1 MNIKKIGLT
10 ALAGALV
17 SVSANAA
24 ELTATGGASI
34 NFTGNEAVNTGNGW
48 TMSDQVTFTGSAE
61 MDNGWTVSTSM
72 RIDASD
78 NAAGGVSFDARS
90 MTINMGDSGTLT
102 FAGSDGSGVAHPMD
116 DTSPTAK
123 EESWDVVPGV
133 TTHRVGPEGPNMFT
147 YSNSSLMDGVT
158 LSAGYLPSGGTA
170 DVESSIDYGAEFTTD
185 GGITVGIAMGE
196 NNADADASIDTTI
209 VYGNMVVADSFTI
222 GFTTSEADS
231 ETADADT
238 ELTAYGVSYAVSDD
252 LSVSLNMSEL
262 QHENSA
268 KSDQE
273 AMGISFS
280 YTMGSM
286 TLSGT
291 HNSIDNVGGTAATD
305 RSGYELG
312 LAFAF

>member
-24 ELTATGGASI
+24 ELTATGSAAI

-48 TMSDQVTFTGSAE
+48 TMSDQVTFAASAE

-90 MTINMGDSGTLT
+90 MTIDMGDSGTLT

-133 TTHRVGPEGPNMFT
+133 TAHRVGPEGPNMFT
-147 YSNSSLMDGVT
+147 YSNSSLMDGVS

-170 DVESSIDYGAEFTTD
+170 DIESSTDFAISYTGVEGLTIGAATS
-185 GGITVGIAMGE
+185 E
-196 NNADADASIDTTI
+196 NNSAAASIDGTALNVT
-209 VYGNMVVADSFTI
+209 YAMDAFTI
-222 GFTTSEADS
+222 GMSTSEADS
-231 ETADADT
+231 ETANSDT
-238 ELTAYGVSYAVSDD
+238 ELTSYGVSYAVSDD
-252 LSVSLNMSEL
+252 LSISLNMSEM
-262 QHENSA
+262 QHELST

-286 TLSGT
+286 TLSGV

>member
-24 ELTATGGASI
+24 ELTATGSAAI

-48 TMSDQVTFTGSAE
+48 TMSDQVTFSASAE

-72 RIDASD
+72 RIDESD
-78 NAAGGVSFDARS
+78 NTGGTSFDARS
-90 MTINMGDSGTLT
+90 MTIDMGDTGTLT

-170 DVESSIDYGAEFTTD
+170 DVESSTDFAISYTGIEGLTIGAATSENNSAATSIDGTALNVTYAMDAF
-185 GGITVGIAMGE
+185 TVGM
-196 NNADADASIDTTI
+196 S
-209 VYGNMVVADSFTI
+209 
-222 GFTTSEADS
+222 TSEADS
-231 ETADADT
+231 EGSNADT

-252 LSVSLNMSEL
+252 LSVSLNMSEI
-262 QHENSA
+262 QHEDSS

>member
-24 ELTATGGASI
+24 ELTASGSASI

-48 TMSDQVTFTGSAE
+48 TMNDQVTFTASAE
-61 MDNGWTVSTSM
+61 MDNGFVVSTSM
-72 RIDASD
+72 RIDESD
-78 NAAGGVSFDARS
+78 NTGGVSFDARS
-90 MTINMGDSGTLT
+90 MTIDMGDTGTLT

-147 YSNSSLMDGVT
+147 YSNSTLMDGVT
-158 LSAGYLPSGGTA
+158 ISAGYLPSGGTA
-170 DVESSIDYGAEFTTD
+170 DVESSTDYAISYTGIEGLTIGAATS
-185 GGITVGIAMGE
+185 E
-196 NNADADASIDTTI
+196 NNSAAASIDGTALNVTYA
-209 VYGNMVVADSFTI
+209 VDAFTV
-222 GFTTSEADS
+222 GYSTSEADS
-231 ETADADT
+231 ETANSDT
-238 ELTAYGVSYAVSDD
+238 ELTAYGISYAMSDD
-252 LSVSLNMSEL
+252 LSVSLNVSEL
-262 QHENSA
+262 EHELSS

-273 AMGISFS
+273 ALGVSFS

-286 TLSGT
+286 TFSGT

>member
-48 TMSDQVTFTGSAE
+48 TMNDQVTFAASAE

-170 DVESSIDYGAEFTTD
+170 DIESSTDFAISYTGVEGLTIGAATS
-185 GGITVGIAMGE
+185 E
-196 NNADADASIDTTI
+196 NNSAAASIDGTALNVT
-209 VYGNMVVADSFTI
+209 YAMDAFTI
-222 GFTTSEADS
+222 GMSTSEADS

>member
-24 ELTATGGASI
+24 ELTASGSASI

-48 TMSDQVTFTGSAE
+48 TMNDQVTFTASAE
-61 MDNGWTVSTSM
+61 MDNGFVVSTSM
-72 RIDASD
+72 RIDESD
-78 NAAGGVSFDARS
+78 NTGGVSFDARS
-90 MTINMGDSGTLT
+90 MTIDMGDSGTLT

-133 TTHRVGPEGPNMFT
+133 TAHRVGPEGPNMFT
-147 YSNSSLMDGVT
+147 YSNSSLMDGITV
-158 LSAGYLPSGGTA
+158 SAGYLPSGGTA
-170 DVESSIDYGAEFTTD
+170 DIESSADYAISYTGIDGLTIGA
-185 GGITVGIAMGE
+185 AQSE
-196 NNADADASIDTTI
+196 NNSAAASIDGTAFNIT
-209 VYGNMVVADSFTI
+209 YAMDAFTI
-222 GFTTSEADS
+222 GYSTSEADS
-231 ETADADT
+231 ETANSDT
-238 ELTAYGVSYAVSDD
+238 ELTAMGISYAVSDD
-252 LSVSLNMSEL
+252 LSVSLNTSEV
-262 QHENSA
+262 QHELSS

-286 TLSGT
+286 TFSGT

>member
-24 ELTATGGASI
+24 DLAVTGAASLT
-34 NFTGNEAVNTGNGW
+34 FTGVEQEDTGNGW
-48 TMSDQVTFTGSAE
+48 SMNDQVTFTGSAE
-61 MDNGWTVSTSM
+61 MDNGFVVSTSM
-72 RIDASD
+72 RIDESD
-78 NAAGGVSFDARS
+78 NTGGVSFDARS
-90 MTINMGDSGTLT
+90 MTIDMGDSGTLT

-116 DTSPTAK
+116 DTTPTAK

-147 YSNSSLMDGVT
+147 YSISSLMDGVT
-158 LSAGYLPSGGTA
+158 LSAGYLPSGGAA
-170 DVESSIDYGAEFTTD
+170 DVESSTDYAISYTGIEGLTLS
-185 GGITVGIAMGE
+185 GGSSE
-196 NNADADASIDTTI
+196 NNSAANSIDGTALNVT
-209 VYGNMVVADSFTI
+209 YAMDAFTI
-222 GFTTSEADS
+222 GYSTSEADH
-231 ETADADT
+231 ETANSDT
-238 ELTAYGVSYAVSDD
+238 ELTAYGISYAMSDD
-252 LSVSLNMSEL
+252 LSVSLNVSEL
-262 QHENSA
+262 EHELSS

-273 AMGISFS
+273 ALGFSFS

-286 TLSGT
+286 TFSGA

>member
-24 ELTATGGASI
+24 DLTVTGGASI

-72 RIDASD
+72 RLDNSD
-78 NAAGGVSFDARS
+78 GGVFDARS
-90 MTINMGDSGTLT
+90 MTIDMGDSGVLT
-102 FAGSDGSGVAHPMD
+102 FAGSDGSGVVHPMD

-133 TTHRVGPEGPNMFT
+133 TAHRVGPEGPNMFT

-158 LSAGYLPSGGTA
+158 LSAGYLPSGGAA
-170 DVESSIDYGAEFTTD
+170 DIESSTDFAISYTGVEGLTIGAGTS
-185 GGITVGIAMGE
+185 E
-196 NNADADASIDTTI
+196 NNSAAASIDGTALNVT
-209 VYGNMVVADSFTI
+209 YAMDAFTI
-222 GFTTSEADS
+222 GFSTSEADS
-231 ETADADT
+231 ETANSDT

-252 LSVSLNMSEL
+252 LSVSLNMSEI
-262 QHENSA
+262 QHEDNTLV
-268 KSDQE
+268 DQE

-286 TLSGT
+286 TLSGV

>member
-24 ELTATGGASI
+24 ELTASGGASI

-48 TMSDQVTFTGSAE
+48 TMNDQVTFTASAE
-61 MDNGWTVSTSM
+61 MDNGFVVSTSM
-72 RIDASD
+72 RLDNSD
-78 NAAGGVSFDARS
+78 GGVFDARS
-90 MTINMGDSGTLT
+90 MTIDMGDQGTLT

-116 DTSPTAK
+116 DVSPTAK

-133 TTHRVGPEGPNMFT
+133 TAHTVGPAGPNMFN
-147 YSNSSLMDGVT
+147 YSNSTLMDGIT
-158 LSAGYLPSGGTA
+158 ISAGYLPAGGTSHI
-170 DVESSIDYGAEFTTD
+170 ESSTDYAISYTGIEGLTIGAATS
-185 GGITVGIAMGE
+185 E
-196 NNADADASIDTTI
+196 NNSAAASVDGTALNATYAVDA
-209 VYGNMVVADSFTI
+209 FTI
-222 GFTTSEADS
+222 GISTSEADS
-231 ETADADT
+231 ETANSDT
-238 ELTAYGVSYAVSDD
+238 ELTAYGISYAASDD
-252 LSVSLNMSEL
+252 LSVSLNMSEI
-262 QHENSA
+262 QHELST

-286 TLSGT
+286 TFSGV

>member
-1 MNIKKIGLT
+1 
-10 ALAGALV
+10 
-17 SVSANAA
+17 
-24 ELTATGGASI
+24 
-34 NFTGNEAVNTGNGW
+34 
-48 TMSDQVTFTGSAE
+48 

-90 MTINMGDSGTLT
+90 MTINMGDSGTLK

-133 TTHRVGPEGPNMFT
+133 TAHRVGPEGPNMFT

-158 LSAGYLPSGGTA
+158 LSAGYLPSGGAA
-170 DVESSIDYGAEFTTD
+170 DIESSTDFAISYTGVEGLTIGAATS
-185 GGITVGIAMGE
+185 E
-196 NNADADASIDTTI
+196 NNSAATSIDGTALNVT
-209 VYGNMVVADSFTI
+209 YAMDAFTI
-222 GFTTSEADS
+222 GMSTSEADS

-273 AMGISFS
+273 AMGLSFS

>member
-1 MNIKKIGLT
+1 
-10 ALAGALV
+10 
-17 SVSANAA
+17 
-24 ELTATGGASI
+24 
-34 NFTGNEAVNTGNGW
+34 
-48 TMSDQVTFTGSAE
+48 MSDQVTFTGSAE

-72 RIDASD
+72 RLDNSD
-78 NAAGGVSFDARS
+78 GGVFDARS
-90 MTINMGDSGTLT
+90 MTIDMGDSGTLT
-102 FAGSDGSGVAHPMD
+102 FAGSDGSGVVHPMD

-133 TTHRVGPEGPNMFT
+133 TAHRVGPEGPNMFT

-170 DVESSIDYGAEFTTD
+170 DVESSTDFAISYTGIEGLTIGAATSENNSAATSIDGTALNVTYAMDAF
-185 GGITVGIAMGE
+185 TVGM
-196 NNADADASIDTTI
+196 S
-209 VYGNMVVADSFTI
+209 
-222 GFTTSEADS
+222 TSEADS
-231 ETADADT
+231 EGSNADT

-252 LSVSLNMSEL
+252 LSVSLNMSEI
-262 QHENSA
+262 QHENNTLV
-268 KSDQE
+268 DQE

>member
-24 ELTATGGASI
+24 ELTATGAAAI

-72 RIDASD
+72 RLDNSD
-78 NAAGGVSFDARS
+78 GGVFDARS
-90 MTINMGDSGTLT
+90 MTIDMGDSGTLT
-102 FAGSDGSGVAHPMD
+102 FAGSDGSGVVHPMD

-133 TTHRVGPEGPNMFT
+133 TAHRVGPEGPNMFT

-170 DVESSIDYGAEFTTD
+170 DVESSTDFAISYTGIEGLTIGAATS
-185 GGITVGIAMGE
+185 E
-196 NNADADASIDTTI
+196 NNSAATSIDGTALNVT
-209 VYGNMVVADSFTI
+209 YAMDAFTI
-222 GFTTSEADS
+222 GFSTSEADS
-231 ETADADT
+231 ETANSDT

-252 LSVSLNMSEL
+252 LSVSLNMSEI
-262 QHENSA
+262 QHENNTLV
-268 KSDQE
+268 DQE

>member
-24 ELTATGGASI
+24 ELTATGAASI

-72 RIDASD
+72 RLDNSD
-78 NAAGGVSFDARS
+78 GGVFDARS
-90 MTINMGDSGTLT
+90 MTINMGDQGTLT

-133 TTHRVGPEGPNMFT
+133 TAHRVGPEGPNMFT

-158 LSAGYLPSGGTA
+158 VSAGYLPSGGTA
-170 DVESSIDYGAEFTTD
+170 DVESSTDFAISYTGVEGLTIGAATS
-185 GGITVGIAMGE
+185 E
-196 NNADADASIDTTI
+196 NNSAAASIDGTALNAT
-209 VYGNMVVADSFTI
+209 YAMDAFTI
-222 GFTTSEADS
+222 GFSTSEADS
-231 ETADADT
+231 ETANSDT

-252 LSVSLNMSEL
+252 LSVSINMSEI
-262 QHENSA
+262 QHELST

-273 AMGISFS
+273 AMGFSFS

-286 TLSGT
+286 TLSGA

>member
-24 ELTATGGASI
+24 DLTVTGGASI

-48 TMSDQVTFTGSAE
+48 TMNDQVTFTASAE
-61 MDNGWTVSTSM
+61 MDNGFVVSTSM
-72 RIDASD
+72 RIDESD
-78 NAAGGVSFDARS
+78 NTGGVSFDARS
-90 MTINMGDSGTLT
+90 MTIDMGDSGTLT

-133 TTHRVGPEGPNMFT
+133 TAHRVGPEGPNMFT

-158 LSAGYLPSGGTA
+158 VSAGYLPSGGAA
-170 DVESSIDYGAEFTTD
+170 DVESSTDFAISYTGIEGLTIGAATS
-185 GGITVGIAMGE
+185 E
-196 NNADADASIDTTI
+196 NNSAAASIDGTALNVT
-209 VYGNMVVADSFTI
+209 YAMDAFTI
-222 GFTTSEADS
+222 GFSTSEADS
-231 ETADADT
+231 ETANSDT
-238 ELTAYGVSYAVSDD
+238 ELTAYGISYAMSDD
-252 LSVSLNMSEL
+252 LSVSLNVSEL
-262 QHENSA
+262 EHELSS

-273 AMGISFS
+273 ALGVSFS

-286 TLSGT
+286 TFSGT

>member
-24 ELTATGGASI
+24 DLTVTGGASI

-48 TMSDQVTFTGSAE
+48 TMNDQVTFTASAE
-61 MDNGWTVSTSM
+61 MDNGFVVSTSM
-72 RIDASD
+72 RIDESD
-78 NAAGGVSFDARS
+78 NTGGVSFDARS
-90 MTINMGDSGTLT
+90 MTIDMGDSGTLT

-133 TTHRVGPEGPNMFT
+133 TAHRVGPEGPNMFT

-158 LSAGYLPSGGTA
+158 VSAGYLPSGGQA
-170 DVESSIDYGAEFTTD
+170 DIESSTDFAISYTGIEGLTIGAATS
-185 GGITVGIAMGE
+185 E
-196 NNADADASIDTTI
+196 NNSAAASIDGTALNIT
-209 VYGNMVVADSFTI
+209 YAMDAFTI
-222 GFTTSEADS
+222 GYSTSEADS
-231 ETADADT
+231 ETANSDT
-238 ELTAYGVSYAVSDD
+238 ELVAYGISYAASDD

-262 QHENSA
+262 QHELATS
-268 KSDQE
+268 SDQE

-286 TLSGT
+286 TFSGT

>member
-24 ELTATGGASI
+24 ELTASGGASI

-48 TMSDQVTFTGSAE
+48 TMNDQVTFTASAE
-61 MDNGWTVSTSM
+61 MDNGFVVSTSM
-72 RIDASD
+72 RIDESD
-78 NAAGGVSFDARS
+78 NTGGVSFDARS
-90 MTINMGDSGTLT
+90 MTIDMGDTGTLT

-133 TTHRVGPEGPNMFT
+133 TAHRVGPEGPNMFT

-158 LSAGYLPSGGTA
+158 VSAGYLPSGGTA
-170 DVESSIDYGAEFTTD
+170 DIESSTDFAISYTGVEGLTIGA
-185 GGITVGIAMGE
+185 AQSE
-196 NNADADASIDTTI
+196 NNSAAASIDGTAFNIT
-209 VYGNMVVADSFTI
+209 YAMDAFTI
-222 GFTTSEADS
+222 GYSTSEADS
-231 ETADADT
+231 ETANSDT
-238 ELTAYGVSYAVSDD
+238 ELTAMGISYAVSDD
-252 LSVSLNMSEL
+252 LSVSLNTSEV
-262 QHENSA
+262 QHELST

-286 TLSGT
+286 TFSGT

>member
-24 ELTATGGASI
+24 ELSVTGAASLT
-34 NFTGNEAVNTGNGW
+34 FTGVEQENTGNGW
-48 TMSDQVTFTGSAE
+48 SMNDQVTFTGSAE

-72 RIDASD
+72 RIDESD
-78 NAAGGVSFDARS
+78 NTGGVSFDARS
-90 MTINMGDSGTLT
+90 MTIDMGDSGVLK
-102 FAGSDGSGVAHPMD
+102 FAGSDGSGVAHAMD

-123 EESWDVVPGV
+123 EESWDVIAGV

-158 LSAGYLPSGGTA
+158 ISAGYLPSGGTA
-170 DVESSIDYGAEFTTD
+170 DVESSTD
-185 GGITVGIAMGE
+185 FALSYTGVEGLTIGMATSE
-196 NNADADASIDTTI
+196 NNSAAASIDGTALNAT
-209 VYGNMVVADSFTI
+209 YAMDAFTI
-222 GFTTSEADS
+222 GISTSEADS
-231 ETADADT
+231 ETANSDT

-252 LSVSLNMSEL
+252 LSVSVNMSDLE
-262 QHENSA
+262 HEVST

-273 AMGISFS
+273 ALAFGFS

-291 HNSIDNVGGTAATD
+291 HNTVDNVGGTAATD
-305 RSGYELG
+305 KSGYELG

>member
-24 ELTATGGASI
+24 ELTASGSASI

-48 TMSDQVTFTGSAE
+48 TMNDQVTFTASAE
-61 MDNGWTVSTSM
+61 MDNGFVVSTSM
-72 RIDASD
+72 RIDESD
-78 NAAGGVSFDARS
+78 NTGGTSFDARS
-90 MTINMGDSGTLT
+90 MTIDMGDSGTLT

-133 TTHRVGPEGPNMFT
+133 TAHRVGPEGPNMFT
-147 YSNSSLMDGVT
+147 YSNSTLMDGVT
-158 LSAGYLPSGGTA
+158 VSAGYLPSGGAA
-170 DVESSIDYGAEFTTD
+170 DIESSTDFAISYTGVEGLTIGAATS
-185 GGITVGIAMGE
+185 E
-196 NNADADASIDTTI
+196 NNSAAASIDGTALNVT
-209 VYGNMVVADSFTI
+209 YAMDAFTI
-222 GFTTSEADS
+222 GYSTSEADS
-231 ETADADT
+231 ETASSDT
-238 ELTAYGVSYAVSDD
+238 ELTAYGISYAASDD
-252 LSVSLNMSEL
+252 LSVSLNMSEVS
-262 QHENSA
+262 HENTA
-268 KSDQE
+268 LVDQE
-273 AMGISFS
+273 AIGISFS

-286 TLSGT
+286 TFSGT
-291 HNSIDNVGGTAATD
+291 HNTIDNVGGTAATD

>member
-24 ELTATGGASI
+24 ELTASGGASI

-48 TMSDQVTFTGSAE
+48 TMNDQVTFTASAE
-61 MDNGWTVSTSM
+61 MDNGFVVSTSM
-72 RIDASD
+72 RIDESD
-78 NAAGGVSFDARS
+78 NTGGVSFDARS
-90 MTINMGDSGTLT
+90 MTIDMGDSGTLT

-133 TTHRVGPEGPNMFT
+133 TAHRVGPEGPNMFT

-158 LSAGYLPSGGTA
+158 VSAGYLPSGGAA
-170 DVESSIDYGAEFTTD
+170 DIESSTDFAISYTGVEGLTIGAATS
-185 GGITVGIAMGE
+185 E
-196 NNADADASIDTTI
+196 NNSAAASIDGTALNVT
-209 VYGNMVVADSFTI
+209 YAMDAFTI
-222 GFTTSEADS
+222 GYSTSEADS
-231 ETADADT
+231 ETASSDT
-238 ELTAYGVSYAVSDD
+238 ELTAYGISYAASDD
-252 LSVSLNMSEL
+252 LSVSLNVSEL
-262 QHENSA
+262 QHELSTS
-268 KSDQE
+268 SDQE

-286 TLSGT
+286 TFSGT

>member
-24 ELTATGGASI
+24 ELSVTGGASI
-34 NFTGNEAVNTGNGW
+34 NFTGNEAVNTGNGF
-48 TMSDQVTFTGSAE
+48 TMNDQVTFSASAE
-61 MDNGWTVSTSM
+61 MDNGWTVSTMM
-72 RIDASD
+72 RIDESD
-78 NAAGGVSFDARS
+78 NTGGTSFDARS
-90 MTINMGDSGTLT
+90 MTIDMGDTGTLT

-133 TTHRVGPEGPNMFT
+133 TAHRVGPEGPNMFT

-158 LSAGYLPSGGTA
+158 ISAGYLPSGGTA
-170 DVESSIDYGAEFTTD
+170 DIESSTDFAISYTGVEGLTIGAATSENNSAATSIDGTAFNITYAMDAF
-185 GGITVGIAMGE
+185 TVGM
-196 NNADADASIDTTI
+196 S
-209 VYGNMVVADSFTI
+209 
-222 GFTTSEADS
+222 TSEADS
-231 ETADADT
+231 EGSNADT

-252 LSVSLNMSEL
+252 LSVSLNMSEI
-262 QHENSA
+262 QHEDSS

-286 TLSGT
+286 TISGA

>member
-24 ELTATGGASI
+24 ELTATGAAAI

-72 RIDASD
+72 RLDNSD
-78 NAAGGVSFDARS
+78 GGVFDARS
-90 MTINMGDSGTLT
+90 MTIDMGDSGTLT
-102 FAGSDGSGVAHPMD
+102 FAGSDGSGVVHPMD

-133 TTHRVGPEGPNMFT
+133 TAHRVGPEGPNMFT

-158 LSAGYLPSGGTA
+158 LSAGYLPSGLAA
-170 DVESSIDYGAEFTTD
+170 DIESSTDFAISYTGVEGLTIGAGTS
-185 GGITVGIAMGE
+185 E
-196 NNADADASIDTTI
+196 NNSAAASIDGTALNVT
-209 VYGNMVVADSFTI
+209 YAMDAFTI
-222 GFTTSEADS
+222 GFSTSEADS
-231 ETADADT
+231 ETANSDT

-252 LSVSLNMSEL
+252 LSVSLNMSEI
-262 QHENSA
+262 QHEDNTLV
-268 KSDQE
+268 DQE

-286 TLSGT
+286 TLSGV

>member
-24 ELTATGGASI
+24 ELTATGAAAI

-72 RIDASD
+72 RLDNSD
-78 NAAGGVSFDARS
+78 GGVFDARS
-90 MTINMGDSGTLT
+90 MTIDMGDSGTLT

-170 DVESSIDYGAEFTTD
+170 DIESSTDFAISYTGVEGLTIGAATS
-185 GGITVGIAMGE
+185 E
-196 NNADADASIDTTI
+196 NNSAAASIDGTALNVT
-209 VYGNMVVADSFTI
+209 YAMDAFTI
-222 GFTTSEADS
+222 GMSTSEADS

>member
-1 MNIKKIGLT
+1 
-10 ALAGALV
+10 
-17 SVSANAA
+17 
-24 ELTATGGASI
+24 
-34 NFTGNEAVNTGNGW
+34 
-48 TMSDQVTFTGSAE
+48 MSDQVTFSASAE

-72 RIDASD
+72 RIDESD
-78 NAAGGVSFDARS
+78 NTGGTSFDARS
-90 MTINMGDSGTLT
+90 MTIDMGDTGTLT

-170 DVESSIDYGAEFTTD
+170 DVESSTDFAISYTGIEGLTIGAATSENNSAATSIDGTALNVTYAMDAF
-185 GGITVGIAMGE
+185 TVGM
-196 NNADADASIDTTI
+196 S
-209 VYGNMVVADSFTI
+209 
-222 GFTTSEADS
+222 TSEADS
-231 ETADADT
+231 EGSNADT

-252 LSVSLNMSEL
+252 LSVSLNMSEI
-262 QHENSA
+262 QHEDSS

>member
-48 TMSDQVTFTGSAE
+48 TMSDQVTFAASAE

-90 MTINMGDSGTLT
+90 MTINMGDTGTLT

-133 TTHRVGPEGPNMFT
+133 TAHRVGPEGPNMFT
-147 YSNSSLMDGVT
+147 YSNTSLMDGVA

-170 DVESSIDYGAEFTTD
+170 DIESSTDFAISYTGVEGLTIGAATS
-185 GGITVGIAMGE
+185 E
-196 NNADADASIDTTI
+196 NNSAAASIDGTALNAT
-209 VYGNMVVADSFTI
+209 YAMDAFTI
-222 GFTTSEADS
+222 GFSTSEADS
-231 ETADADT
+231 ETANSDT
-238 ELTAYGVSYAVSDD
+238 ELTSYGVSYAVSDD
-252 LSVSLNMSEL
+252 LSISLNMSEM
-262 QHENSA
+262 QHELST

-286 TLSGT
+286 TLSGV

>member
-72 RIDASD
+72 RIDESD
-78 NAAGGVSFDARS
+78 NTGGVSFDARS
-90 MTINMGDSGTLT
+90 MTINMGDTGTIT

-133 TTHRVGPEGPNMFT
+133 TAHRVGPEGPNMFT

-158 LSAGYLPSGGTA
+158 ISAGYLPSGGTA
-170 DVESSIDYGAEFTTD
+170 DIESSTDFAISYTGVEGLTIGA
-185 GGITVGIAMGE
+185 AQSE
-196 NNADADASIDTTI
+196 NNSAAASIDGTALNAT
-209 VYGNMVVADSFTI
+209 YAMDAFTI
-222 GFTTSEADS
+222 GFSTSEADS

-238 ELTAYGVSYAVSDD
+238 ELTAYGISYAVSDD

-262 QHENSA
+262 QHEASS

-286 TLSGT
+286 TLSGA

>member
-24 ELTATGGASI
+24 DLTVTGGASI

-48 TMSDQVTFTGSAE
+48 TMNDQVTFTASQE
-61 MDNGWTVSTSM
+61 MDNGWTVSTMM
-72 RIDASD
+72 RIDESD
-78 NAAGGVSFDARS
+78 NTGGTSFDARS
-90 MTINMGDSGTLT
+90 LTIDMGDTGTLT
-102 FAGSDGSGVAHPMD
+102 FAGSDGSGVVHPID
-116 DTSPTAK
+116 DVSPTAK

-133 TTHRVGPEGPNMFT
+133 TAHTVGPAGANMFN
-147 YSNSSLMDGVT
+147 YSNSSLMDGLTV
-158 LSAGYLPSGGTA
+158 SVGYLPSSATA
-170 DVESSIDYGAEFTTD
+170 VESSTDYAFAYTGIEGLTIGA
-185 GGITVGIAMGE
+185 GSSE
-196 NNADADASIDTTI
+196 NNTAAASVDGNALYATYAVDA
-209 VYGNMVVADSFTI
+209 FTI
-222 GFTTSEADS
+222 GISMSEADS

-238 ELTAYGVSYAVSDD
+238 ELTAYGVAYAVSDD
-252 LSVSLNMSEL
+252 LSVSLNMSEI

-268 KSDQE
+268 LSDQE

-286 TLSGT
+286 TISGA

>member
-133 TTHRVGPEGPNMFT
+133 TAHRVGPEGPNMFT

-158 LSAGYLPSGGTA
+158 VSAGYLPSGGTA
-170 DVESSIDYGAEFTTD
+170 DVESSSDFAISYTGVEGLTIGAATS
-185 GGITVGIAMGE
+185 E
-196 NNADADASIDTTI
+196 NNSAAASIDGTALNAT
-209 VYGNMVVADSFTI
+209 YAMDAFTI
-222 GFTTSEADS
+222 GFSTSEADS
-231 ETADADT
+231 ETANTDT

-252 LSVSLNMSEL
+252 LSISLNMSEV
-262 QHENSA
+262 QHENA
-268 KSDQE
+268 TLSDQE
-273 AMGISFS
+273 AMGLSFS

-286 TLSGT
+286 TLSGA
-291 HNSIDNVGGTAATD
+291 HNSVDNVAGAAAID

>member
-72 RIDASD
+72 RIDESD
-78 NAAGGVSFDARS
+78 NTGGVSFDARS
-90 MTINMGDSGTLT
+90 MTINMGDTGTIT

-133 TTHRVGPEGPNMFT
+133 TAHRVGPEGPNMFT

-158 LSAGYLPSGGTA
+158 ISAGYLPSGGTA
-170 DVESSIDYGAEFTTD
+170 DIESSTDFAISYTGVEGLTIGAATS
-185 GGITVGIAMGE
+185 E
-196 NNADADASIDTTI
+196 NNSAAASIDGTALNAT
-209 VYGNMVVADSFTI
+209 YAMDAFTI
-222 GFTTSEADS
+222 GFSTSEADS

-238 ELTAYGVSYAVSDD
+238 ELTAYGISYAVSDD
-252 LSVSLNMSEL
+252 LSVSLNMSEI

-268 KSDQE
+268 LSDQE

-286 TLSGT
+286 TFSGT

>member
-24 ELTATGGASI
+24 DLTVTGGASI

-48 TMSDQVTFTGSAE
+48 TMNDQVTFTASQE
-61 MDNGWTVSTSM
+61 MDNGWTVSTMM
-72 RIDASD
+72 RIDESD
-78 NAAGGVSFDARS
+78 NTGAAGASFDARS
-90 MTINMGDSGTLT
+90 LTIDMGDTGTLT
-102 FAGSDGSGVAHPMD
+102 FAGSDGSGVVQPLD
-116 DTSPTAK
+116 DVSPTAK

-133 TTHRVGPEGPNMFT
+133 TAHTVGPAGANMFN
-147 YSNSSLMDGVT
+147 YSNSSLLDGLTV
-158 LSAGYLPSGGTA
+158 SVGYLPSSATA
-170 DVESSIDYGAEFTTD
+170 VESSTDFAFAYTGVEGLTIGA
-185 GGITVGIAMGE
+185 GSSE
-196 NNADADASIDTTI
+196 NNSAAASVDGTALYATYAVDA
-209 VYGNMVVADSFTI
+209 FTLGI
-222 GFTTSEADS
+222 SMSEADS

-238 ELTAYGVSYAVSDD
+238 ELTAYGVAYAVSDD
-252 LSVSLNMSEL
+252 LSVSLNMSEI
-262 QHENSA
+262 QHENA
-268 KSDQE
+268 ALSDQE
-273 AMGISFS
+273 AMGVSFS

-286 TLSGT
+286 TLSGS